1 MTTRRDF
8 LRNGLFSTG
17 AMACLQPG
25 QLLAASKQ
33 PGLLQAAPKNPPMRF
48 IFMHRGNGLW
58 PKVMVPKS
66 FNQDLL
72 VKEQRKEAFTV
83 DLDQHVLPTWMN
95 PLTKHTNNLTILQ
108 GLSGKMCTTGH
119 HSWCSSLGVFK
130 ANERLSSI
138 RWATVD
144 FELARLFPSPAEHIE
159 LACFPDGGGN
169 ARGSLDG
176 IATGFSARGPQQ
188 PNYAFGS
195 PRIALDELFKS
206 VAKDASAR
214 TQYELER
221 RLLAFVA
228 KNEGATASDLAG
240 IEKAKVQGYADSLQA
255 IRERNRKIDGMSERI
270 RKHVPVLDERLLSGD
285 ITTFERQVGHTEVL
299 LGALIS
305 GLTNVIAFTVDELGH
320 PYTGITG
327 IEGEKVNM
335 HDIGHNKSFGGVDAA
350 EIRNRCRTHH
360 MSLIDRI
367 VTRLKSVPE
376 AGGTMFDNT
385 MLCYFPDGGEA
396 HHSHGTEYPFVLLAG
411 DNAKI
416 QLGRRYIRLPNY
428 GQPGHKTLGNWYTTL
443 LNAHGNPI
451 EHYGAVDTGLDKF
464 GIEQRGPIQQFLS

>member
-1 MTTRRDF
+1 
-8 LRNGLFSTG
+8 
-17 AMACLQPG
+17 MACMSSTRI
-25 QLLAASKQ
+25 LAT
-33 PGLLQAAPKNPPMRF
+33 PPKPPMRF

-58 PKVMVPKS
+58 PKAMVPGS
-66 FNQDLL
+66 FDKDLL
-72 VKEQRKEAFTV
+72 QKEQKKQPFEV
-83 DLDQHVLPTWMN
+83 DLDKHELPAWMS
-95 PLTKHTNNLTILQ
+95 PLAKHKANLTILQ

-169 ARGSLDG
+169 ARGSLNS

-206 VAKDASAR
+206 VSANQTAR
-214 TQYELER
+214 TRYELER
-221 RLLAFVA
+221 KLLAFVA
-228 KNEGATASDLAG
+228 KNEGATADELHG
-240 IEKAKVQGYADSLQA
+240 IEKAKVQGYADSIQA
-255 IRERNRKIDGMSERI
+255 IRERNRKIDGMAGRI
-270 RKHVPVLDERLLSGD
+270 RKHVPVLDEKYLADDVS
-285 ITTFERQVGHTEVL
+285 TFDRQVGHTEVL

-320 PYTGITG
+320 RYTGITG

-335 HDIGHNKSFGGVDAA
+335 HDVGHNKSFGGVDAT
-350 EIRNRCRTHH
+350 EIRARCRKHH
-360 MSLIDRI
+360 MTLVDRI

-385 MLCYFPDGGEA
+385 MICYFPDGGEA
-396 HHSHGTEYPFVLLAG
+396 HHSHGTEYPFVVMAG
-411 DNAKI
+411 DNAKVK
-416 QLGRRYIRLPNY
+416 LGSRYIRLPDY
-428 GQPGHKTLGNWYTTL
+428 GQAGHKTLGNWYTTI
-443 LNAHGNPI
+443 LNAHGNAIP
-451 EHYGAVDTGLDKF
+451 HYGDLDTGLARYNID
-464 GIEQRGPIQQFLS
+464 QSGPIKQFLG